1 MLEYWV
7 LDVTGRRL
15 LLHRNPRL
23 GIYEDVAAYS
33 EHESVSP
40 LALPE
45 ARFRV
50 ADAFTTTA

>member
-1 MLEYWV
+1 LQNALIEPFQAV
-7 LDVTGRRL
+7 KDLV
-15 LLHRNPRL
+15 HRNARS

>member
-1 MLEYWV
+1 VLEYWV

-15 LLHRNPRL
+15 LVYRNARS

-45 ARFRV
+45 TRFRV